1 LARVRFGVGP
11 RASAM
16 LARRAYTVGM
26 DDDAR
31 KILIAHIATFF
42 GFKIV
47 TSILIIY
54 YFPSWGAVLVVA
66 GLSVPWVIAAIW
78 YFGIVSHIKLRL
90 IRVRAKRKR
99 LIHQEW
105 NVD

>member
-1 LARVRFGVGP
+1 
-11 RASAM
+11 
-16 LARRAYTVGM
+16 M

-31 KILIAHIATFF
+31 TVLIAHIATFV

-66 GLSVPWVIAAIW
+66 GLSVPWVVAAIW
-78 YFGIVSHIKLRL
+78 YFGLISHIKLRL